1 MSGDG
6 QGEGEGGAGRARG
19 PAASAGA
26 APDPHRWY
34 ALLVIALAQLMVVLD
49 ATIVN
54 IALPSAQR
62 ELGMSDGN
70 RQWVITAYTVAF
82 GGLLLLG
89 GRIADLVGRKTA
101 FMVGLVGF
109 AVASGLGGAAT
120 GPGLLFGARAL
131 QGAFGALLAPSALSL
146 LTTTFTDGKER
157 GKAFGIYGAIAG
169 GGAAIGLIAGGL
181 LTEYL
186 DWRWCLYVNIPVA
199 VPAFAGAAVFL
210 RARPDRRHARPN
222 HGHTRPDRERARPD
236 HERARPDHRHARPD
250 RERARPNHEHARLDV
265 PGVLLGCGG
274 LVAIVYG
281 CSEARPRGWSDA
293 LVLGLLAGGV
303 LLLALFAWWQTR
315 ARYPLLPLPI
325 VRDRNRGGAFLTMGL
340 AVSAMF
346 GMFLFMTYYFQSVLG
361 YSPVKTGLA
370 FLPMTAAIVIGSTQI
385 SARLLH
391 HLAPRLLMAPGALL
405 AAVGLFL
412 LTFLTAGPAFVSH
425 VLPAELLVG
434 LGMGL
439 IFMPVMA
446 TATTGVASR
455 DSGVTSATVN
465 TAQQVG
471 GSIGTALLNTLATS
485 SGAAYLA
492 SRTADASRTG
502 QLTPAVRHGI
512 AEDAVVHGFTVAIGV
527 GSAIMLLAAVV
538 AWFMVTARAPKHR
551 PRPAR
556 NAATAAV

>member
-1 MSGDG
+1 
-6 QGEGEGGAGRARG
+6 
-19 PAASAGA
+19 
-26 APDPHRWY
+26 
-34 ALLVIALAQLMVVLD
+34 MVVLD

-62 ELGMSDGN
+62 ELGMSDAN
-70 RQWVITAYTVAF
+70 RQWVITAYTLAF

-89 GRIADLVGRKTA
+89 GRIADLIGRKKT

-109 AVASGLGGAAT
+109 AVASGLGGAAS

-146 LTTTFTDGKER
+146 LTTAFRDGKER

-169 GGAAIGLIAGGL
+169 GGGAIGLIAGGL

-186 DWRWCLYVNIPVA
+186 DWRWCLYVNVPVA
-199 VPAFAGAAVFL
+199 ALACVGAAVFL
-210 RARPDRRHARPN
+210 HDRPDRGR
-222 HGHTRPDRERARPD
+222 
-236 HERARPDHRHARPD
+236 
-250 RERARPNHEHARLDV
+250 ARLDV
-265 PGVLLGCGG
+265 PGVMLGCGG
-274 LVAIVYG
+274 LVALVYG
-281 CSEARPRGWSDA
+281 CSEAQPRGWA
-293 LVLGLLAGGV
+293 APLVLGLLVGGV
-303 LLLALFAWWQTR
+303 LLLAAFAWWQGR
-315 ARYPLLPLPI
+315 ARYPLLPLHI
-325 VRDRNRGGAFLTMGL
+325 VRDRNRAGAFLTMAL
-340 AVSAMF
+340 AVIAMF
-346 GMFLFMTYYFQSVLG
+346 GMFLFMTYYLQVVLG

-370 FLPMTAAIVIGSTQI
+370 FLPMTAAIIIGSTQI

-405 AAVGLFL
+405 AAAGLFL
-412 LTFLTAGPAFVSH
+412 LTFLTAEPAYVSH

-439 IFMPVMA
+439 IFMPVTA
-446 TATTGVASR
+446 TATAGVASR
-455 DSGVTSATVN
+455 DAGVTSATVN

-485 SGAAYLA
+485 SSATYIA
-492 SRTADASRTG
+492 SRMASASRTG
-502 QLTPAVRHGI
+502 QVTAAVRNGI
-512 AEDAVVHGFTVAIGV
+512 VKDGVVHGFTAAIGV

-538 AWFMVTARAPKHR
+538 AWFMVTARAPKHG

-556 NAATAAV
+556 DAAAAAV